1 MQDPPRSSQR
11 CGQHRPVRGWVD
23 VERRDSERRL
33 QKKVKGGEGLS
44 VGAGTEGVGIAK
56 KLKIKKLC
64 YGAQSNLG
72 YRGSCLG
79 GFRRAVVSLGHPGI
93 VRS

>member
-23 VERRDSERRL
+23 VERRDSERML

-44 VGAGTEGVGIAK
+44 VGAGTEGVRITK
-56 KLKIKKLC
+56 KLKIKKVC
-64 YGAQSNLG
+64 YGAQSVRNTNLCTKQKHNKC
-72 YRGSCLG
+72 RGKRVL
-79 GFRRAVVSLGHPGI
+79 
-93 VRS
+93 